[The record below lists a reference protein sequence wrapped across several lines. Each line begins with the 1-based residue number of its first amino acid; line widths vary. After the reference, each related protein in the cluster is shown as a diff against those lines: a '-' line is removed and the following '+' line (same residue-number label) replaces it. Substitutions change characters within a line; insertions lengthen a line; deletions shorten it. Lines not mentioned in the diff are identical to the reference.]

1 MDFDLFL
8 VLVASGVAGFIKG
21 FIGFGFSVIALPTVA
36 LGLPPERSVI
46 IISIPTLV
54 SNIVVLAR
62 GHPPGPALRRA
73 VPFIVPLIAGAVA
86 GAILLPHIDPQRL
99 TVIIGV
105 VAVVFSLL
113 SLVKLDI
120 ALTPAQE
127 RIASP
132 VVGLLCGLLG
142 GPTGVYGP
150 PVALYFHALRYD
162 KWPYVYVLSTIFL
175 VGLLAETVTYAAL
188 HLYQDD
194 TVLLGLLGCLP
205 MFVGVQ
211 LGIALQQR
219 VSLPFFRY
227 AVLLAVLL
235 SSLNLIVRGL

>member
-1 MDFDLFL
+1 MDFDLLL
-8 VLVASGVAGFIKG
+8 VLVATGAAGFIKG

-46 IISIPTLV
+46 IISIPTLA
-54 SNIVVLAR
+54 SNLVVLAR
-62 GHPPGPALRRA
+62 GNPPVLELRRA
-73 VPFIVPLIAGAVA
+73 VPFMAALIVGAVA
-86 GAILLPHIDPQRL
+86 GAILLPHLDPQRL
-99 TVIIGV
+99 TLVIGI

-113 SLVKLDI
+113 SLVRLDF

-132 VVGLLCGLLG
+132 VVGLICGLLG

-162 KWPYVYVLSTIFL
+162 KWPYVYVLAAIFL

-188 HLYQDD
+188 HLYQGD
-194 TVLLGLLGCLP
+194 TLLLGLLGCIP

-211 LGIALQQR
+211 LGLWVQR
-219 VSLPFFRY
+219 RASLPLFRY
-227 AVLLAVLL
+227 AVLVTVLL
-235 SSLNLIVRGL
+235 SSLNLIVRSV

>member
-8 VLVASGVAGFIKG
+8 VLVASGAAGFIKG

-46 IISIPTLV
+46 IISIPTLA
-54 SNIVVLAR
+54 SNLVVLAR
-62 GHPPGPALRRA
+62 GHPPVPELRRA
-73 VPFIVPLIAGAVA
+73 VPFIVPLLAGAVA
-86 GAILLPHIDPQRL
+86 GAILLPHLDPQRL

-113 SLVKLDI
+113 SLVRLDL

-132 VVGLLCGLLG
+132 LVGLICGLLG

-162 KWPYVYVLSTIFL
+162 KWPYVYVLATIFL
-175 VGLLAETVTYAAL
+175 VGLLAETATYAAL
-188 HLYQDD
+188 HLYQGD
-194 TVLLGLLGCLP
+194 TLLFGLLGCIP
-205 MFVGVQ
+205 MFVGVE
-211 LGIALQQR
+211 LGLWLQRR

-227 AVLLAVLL
+227 AVLVTVLA
-235 SSLNLIVRGL
+235 SSLNLIVRSL